1 MKQTLHSR
9 MRPEGHKVR
18 QGILALLAGTELG
31 PDGRLPTLAELGKRF
46 GVSYA
51 SVSRAVNRL
60 KTEGLVVVHD
70 GRGVFAARGPSAG
83 GGARRQIR
91 LGAELTAL
99 LSKSDIRALRK
110 ACPDTAIEAM
120 PELTDLSADLGLV
133 DGESVLIRTHRGQLA
148 TATELGVGRADAARL
163 DIEPAYLDQ
172 FMMNGALRGLPIAVS
187 PLLAGVRREFRD
199 EAEAMKEADGRVPLE
214 RLAAFAIRHTIDSN
228 REAERVS
235 GFDFVNHTL
244 HTHTLCR
251 AGGADLETLEGFY
264 SERTRAVLRRLWEL
278 IHQYRTCLMIISSAT
293 PVTRLDMW
301 SLDRVALMF
310 ASYREISSLLQAP
323 RAFAAAGREILAWGG
338 ESARYLALA
347 GKPGV
352 SPVLYQAVAALLTGP
367 RHQAKVLRRGWGL
380 PVTRAPAV
388 WDKANRLLGRQAQDL
403 RRIALNAYNPY
414 RHDGSPEAFWHAEW
428 GMRDYLADLCRLDP
442 DDAEEIAR
450 RRERTMRHVH

>member
-1 MKQTLHSR
+1 
-9 MRPEGHKVR
+9 MRPEGLKVR
-18 QGILALLAGTELG
+18 QGLLALLAGPELG
-31 PDGRLPTLAELGKRF
+31 PDGRLPTLAALAARF

-51 SVSRAVNRL
+51 SVARAVSRL

-70 GRGVFAARGPSAG
+70 GRGVFAVRNAVPGVTE
-83 GGARRQIR
+83 RRQVR

-120 PELTDLSADLGLV
+120 PLLNDLSADLGLV

-148 TATELGVGRADAARL
+148 TATELGVGRADAAKL
-163 DIEPAYLDQ
+163 DVEPAYLDQ

-199 EAEAMKEADGRVPLE
+199 EAEAMKDADGRLRLE
-214 RLAAFAIRHTIDSN
+214 SLAAFAIRHTIDSN
-228 REAERVS
+228 REAERIS
-235 GFDFVNHTL
+235 GFDFANHTL
-244 HTHTLCR
+244 HTHALCR

-388 WDKANRLLGRQAQDL
+388 WDKANRLLGRQAQEL
-403 RRIALNAYNPY
+403 RRIALHAYSPY